1 MKVEKVDDNKVKI
14 TLSFE
19 ELEMR
24 NISLSDIEKN
34 STAAKNLFTSLIE
47 ETNLD
52 EDFEFEN
59 SQLFIEASSD
69 NNSTFILTITKIE
82 NLPDVN
88 NYSRTQ
94 SKELYKIDSQLFEFT
109 SLDTILEFCKIAKE
123 ENLFFGKNTLY
134 KYNNKLFLLFSES
147 AIKNKRFIKTYVMLS
162 EYCSR
167 YFSYDLFYTTIK
179 EKGLV
184 MISNR
189 ALQKLIKI

>member
-1 MKVEKVDDNKVKI
+1 MKIEKVDDNKVKI

-24 NISLSDIEKN
+24 NITLSDIEKN
-34 STAAKNLFTSLIE
+34 NAAAKNLFTSLIE

-52 EDFEFEN
+52 EDFQFEN
-59 SQLFIEASSD
+59 SQLFIEASAD
-69 NNSTFILTITKIE
+69 NNNTFILTITKIE
-82 NLPDVN
+82 DLPDIN
-88 NYSRTQ
+88 KYSIQ
-94 SKELYKIDSQLFEFT
+94 NPKVLYKIDSHLFEFS
-109 SLDTILEFCKIAKE
+109 SLDIILEFCKIAKE

-134 KYNNKLFLLFSES
+134 KYNDKYFILFSET
-147 AIKNKRFIKTYVMLS
+147 AIKNKKFIKTYVMLS

-184 MISNR
+184 VIANR
-189 ALQKLIKI
+189 AIQKLMKI

>member
-1 MKVEKVDDNKVKI
+1 MKVEKVDNNKVKI

-24 NISLSDIEKN
+24 NITISDIEKN
-34 STAAKNLFTSLIE
+34 TSAAKNLFTDLIE

-69 NNSTFILTITKIE
+69 NTNTFILTITKIE
-82 NLPDVN
+82 NLPDIN
-88 NYSRTQ
+88 KYSTRH
-94 SKELYKIDSQLFEFT
+94 SPKLYRIESQLFEFS
-109 SLDTILEFCKIAKE
+109 SLDIILDFCKVAKE
-123 ENLFFGKNTLY
+123 ENLFFGKNSLY
-134 KYNNKLFLLFSES
+134 KYDDKYFVLFSDS
-147 AIKNKRFIKTYVMLS
+147 AIKNRKFIKTYVMLS

-184 MISNR
+184 IIANR
-189 ALQKLIKI
+189 AMQKLMKL